1 MENDEILNNDPEI
14 ENAIPAAEPVTP
26 EAENTQETEALPS
39 DDGEDYGNLDICPNC
54 LEPNTEN
61 LAVCK
66 YCGMPLHKG
75 VNPDAFAA
83 RETEEELAAN
93 RAAAVPEPPK
103 KQKKQENG
111 FRRVMPWLGLYLI
124 YYAIT
129 GCFDINRQI
138 KAAEAEGQTVNTTLA
153 YASQA
158 IWLAAGL
165 MMAWPLIKKGYRKL
179 RHLPD
184 EEESEEQA
192 ETENTE
198 ASENAG
204 AAADAERDENADA
217 LPNAAGEE
225 TETKVSDDEADEVSG
240 QETNAEQAE
249 LSESTEEAPQ
259 EPDTAENRLINEDG
273 TEEENA
279 DANWL

>member
-1 MENDEILNNDPEI
+1 MENNELLNNEPEI
-14 ENAIPAAEPVTP
+14 ENVIPDAEPVSP
-26 EAENTQETEALPS
+26 EVETVQEPEALPS

-66 YCGMPLHKG
+66 YCGMPLHQG
-75 VNPDAFAA
+75 ADPDTFTAQ
-83 RETEEELAAN
+83 ETEAELAAN

-129 GCFDINRQI
+129 GFFDVSRQI
-138 KAAEAEGQTVNTTLA
+138 KAAQAEGQPVNEGLA
-153 YASQA
+153 YFSQV

-165 MMAWPLIKKGYRKL
+165 LMAWPLIKKGYRKL
-179 RHLPD
+179 RHLPEED
-184 EEESEEQA
+184 EVEEQA
-192 ETENTE
+192 ETENAETAE
-198 ASENAG
+198 VT
-204 AAADAERDENADA
+204 AAEDAESPDA
-217 LPNAAGEE
+217 LPEAVTEE
-225 TETKVSDDEADEVSG
+225 TEADDVIDASDSDEVPEP
-240 QETNAEQAE
+240 ETYAETAE
-249 LSESTEEAPQ
+249 PSEAPEELPQ
-259 EPDTAENRLINEDG
+259 DADDAQNRLINEDG

>member
-1 MENDEILNNDPEI
+1 MEKNEKSVSDENPGLD
-14 ENAIPAAEPVTP
+14 
-26 EAENTQETEALPS
+26 NTEETEEYA
-39 DDGEDYGNLDICPNC
+39 NLDICPNC

-75 VNPDAFAA
+75 VDPDSFTAQ
-83 RETEEELAAN
+83 ETEEELAAN
-93 RAAAVPEPPK
+93 RAAAVPEQPK

-138 KAAEAEGQTVNTTLA
+138 KAAEAEGQTVNTALA
-153 YASQA
+153 YGAQV

-165 MMAWPLIKKGYRKL
+165 LMAWPLIKKGWRKL

-184 EEESEEQA
+184 EDETEEQT
-192 ETENTE
+192 ETDNTE
-198 ASENAG
+198 VSGETGTA
-204 AAADAERDENADA
+204 AERDENSEA
-217 LPNAAGEE
+217 LPEAAGEE
-225 TETKVSDDEADEVSG
+225 TGPEASGDEADETS
-240 QETNAEQAE
+240 ELEADAEPADVNDE
-249 LSESTEEAPQ
+249 VPQ
-259 EPDTAENRLINEDG
+259 EPDTTENRLINEDG